1 MPKLADLLPVSVNNS
16 SDMGAEW
23 LVNFAYLLGMDL
35 CEAQS
40 LYDKHGKGCIYA
52 RTGFV
57 MPDTPFMRRKMVANF
72 GACVIVESGGETWLR
87 TVDKIGERNR
97 KRAEIADKVQ
107 RRKIRRAESG
117 LREQKRLNR
126 LFKDGQTQPQPKRGG
141 KANSH
146 ADIGKYINHRGF
158 RIDIVEPRGV
168 TKFQKIVVS
177 I

>member
-1 MPKLADLLPVSVNNS
+1 MPKLADLLPISVNNS

-23 LVNFAYLLGMDL
+23 LVHFAYLLGMDL
-35 CEAQS
+35 CKAQS

-97 KRAEIADKVQ
+97 KRAVIADKVQ
-107 RRKIRRAESG
+107 RRKIRRAESE
-117 LREQKRLNR
+117 LCEQKRLNR

-146 ADIGKYINHRGF
+146 ADIGKYVNNRGF
-158 RIDIVEPRGV
+158 KVDIMERRGE
-168 TKFQKIVVS
+168 TKFARIVVNF
-177 I
+177 